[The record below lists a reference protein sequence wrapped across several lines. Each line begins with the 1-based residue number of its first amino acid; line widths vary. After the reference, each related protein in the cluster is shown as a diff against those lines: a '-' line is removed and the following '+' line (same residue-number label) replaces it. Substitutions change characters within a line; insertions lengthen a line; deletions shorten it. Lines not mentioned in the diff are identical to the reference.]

1 MRNSLVD
8 VVAAALRVLGAQGL
22 EGCSMRRVAA
32 ELGVQP
38 SALYHHVPDKQTL
51 LALMADDIVAG
62 VGARARRRATENRA
76 VPGAASSR
84 PAGTGSA
91 VTRPMAVGP
100 VGSDSAEVNRRVARC
115 MCEARTR
122 NLTSVRA
129 SRSMSG
135 WDGPVASRSLAVRPR
150 CLGCARGCRY
160 PPLPSSTLD
169 NAAAVIAA
177 DARAGLFGPVR
188 LARPSACLGEISGGR
203 INGGASPP
211 FVRVKAEDSSLKNI
225 RL

>member
-1 MRNSLVD
+1 
-8 VVAAALRVLGAQGL
+8 
-22 EGCSMRRVAA
+22 
-32 ELGVQP
+32 
-38 SALYHHVPDKQTL
+38 
-51 LALMADDIVAG
+51 
-62 VGARARRRATENRA
+62 
-76 VPGAASSR
+76 
-84 PAGTGSA
+84 
-91 VTRPMAVGP
+91 
-100 VGSDSAEVNRRVARC
+100 
-115 MCEARTR
+115 
-122 NLTSVRA
+122 
-129 SRSMSG
+129 
-135 WDGPVASRSLAVRPR
+135 VASRSLAVRPR